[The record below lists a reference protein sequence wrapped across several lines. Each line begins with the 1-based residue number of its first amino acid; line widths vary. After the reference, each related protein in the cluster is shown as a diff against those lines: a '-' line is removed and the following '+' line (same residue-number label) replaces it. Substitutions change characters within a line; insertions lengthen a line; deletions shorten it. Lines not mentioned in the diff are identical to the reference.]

1 MALLSLGSV
10 VKISIRM
17 PIIVDIWVFVSM
29 VSFMLGQVE
38 HEIRIFLPRRLGIMR
53 RFVGSFVLCFAF
65 GLSLDRV
72 VGYADWSHTF
82 WSCNLGRNGSD

>member
-1 MALLSLGSV
+1 M
-10 VKISIRM
+10 KISIRM
-17 PIIVDIWVFVSM
+17 PIIVDFWVFVSM
-29 VSFMLGQVE
+29 ISFTLGQVE
-38 HEIRIFLPRRLGIMR
+38 HETRIFLPHRLGIMR
-53 RFVGSFVLCFAF
+53 RFVGSFVVCFAF

>member
-10 VKISIRM
+10 MKISIRM

-29 VSFMLGQVE
+29 ISFMLGQVE
-38 HEIRIFLPRRLGIMR
+38 HETRIFLPHRLGIMR
-53 RFVGSFVLCFAF
+53 RFEGSFLLCFAF

-82 WSCNLGRNGSD
+82 

>member
-1 MALLSLGSV
+1 MSLGSV
-10 VKISIRM
+10 MKISIRM

-38 HEIRIFLPRRLGIMR
+38 HEKRIVLPHRLGIMR
-53 RFVGSFVLCFAF
+53 RLVGSCVLCFAF

-82 WSCNLGRNGSD
+82 WSCNLGRNGND

>member
-1 MALLSLGSV
+1 M
-10 VKISIRM
+10 KISIRM

-29 VSFMLGQVE
+29 ISFMLGQVE
-38 HEIRIFLPRRLGIMR
+38 HETRTFLSHRLGIMR
-53 RFVGSFVLCFAF
+53 LFVGSFVLCFAF

-82 WSCNLGRNGSD
+82 

>member
-1 MALLSLGSV
+1 M
-10 VKISIRM
+10 KISIRM

-29 VSFMLGQVE
+29 ISFMLGQVK
-38 HEIRIFLPRRLGIMR
+38 HETRIFFLPHRLGIMR

-82 WSCNLGRNGSD
+82 WSCKGWNGSD